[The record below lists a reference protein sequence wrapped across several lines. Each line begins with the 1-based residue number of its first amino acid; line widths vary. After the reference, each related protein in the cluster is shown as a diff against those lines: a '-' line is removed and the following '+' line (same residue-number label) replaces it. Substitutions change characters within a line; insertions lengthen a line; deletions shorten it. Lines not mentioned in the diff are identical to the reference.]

1 MSTIM
6 LVEDHISYRKMVR
19 DDILSRFPS
28 IRVIEASN
36 GEEAVKGL
44 ASYPADLIFMD
55 LSLPDQN
62 GMLLT
67 KAIKADN
74 PNAAVVIL
82 SSYDFD
88 AYRKAALQSGA
99 NGYIGKDS
107 MNVAQQISTVITCF
121 HGAEEAGRLNPA
133 CLLLS

>member
-1 MSTIM
+1 M
-6 LVEDHISYRKMVR
+6 LVEDNSSYRKMVR
-19 DDILSRFPS
+19 DDLLSRFPS

-36 GEEAVKGL
+36 GEEALKGL

-62 GMLLT
+62 GISLT
-67 KAIKADN
+67 QKIKTDN
-74 PNAAVVIL
+74 PNAAVVLL

-88 AYRKAALQSGA
+88 TYRKTALQAGA
-99 NGYIGKDS
+99 NGFIGKYS
-107 MNVAQQISTVITCF
+107 MNVAQQISTVVNCF
-121 HGAEEAGRLNPA
+121 HGAEEAGRLSPG